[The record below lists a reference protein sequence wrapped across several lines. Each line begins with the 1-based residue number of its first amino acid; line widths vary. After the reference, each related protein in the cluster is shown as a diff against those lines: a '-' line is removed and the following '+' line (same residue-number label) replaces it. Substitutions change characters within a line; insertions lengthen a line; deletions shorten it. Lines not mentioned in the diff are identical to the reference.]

1 MPSSTDSPVATARLG
16 VVRRIGDAAGHNAF
30 TDLVRHRGRW
40 LCAYREGAGH
50 LSADGAIRVLA
61 SADGREWAPVARLE
75 RAATDLRD
83 PRFVARPDGRLQL
96 LAAAVTTAD
105 DGTATTADDGTATT
119 AGDGAA
125 VGDAAGRAGGRGAG
139 PAKAFRTLTWLSA
152 DGQRWGEPTPVGE
165 RDIWVW
171 QAAWHGGAMYGVGY
185 ATREPRFVR
194 LYRSGD
200 GLDLQPVVDTLFL
213 GGYPNESGLVL
224 GPDGTATCLLRRDRE
239 AATAQLGRARPPYR
253 HWTWT
258 DLGVRVGGPALLG
271 LPDGR
276 LVAGVR
282 LLDGGPRTAV
292 CAVDPHRGA
301 LTELL
306 ALPSGGDCG
315 YPGLDW
321 HDGLLRVSYYS
332 SHEERTCVYL
342 AEVTLDG

>member
-16 VVRRIGDAAGHNAF
+16 TVRRIGDAAGHNAF

-61 SADGREWAPVARLE
+61 SADGRDWSPVARLE

-83 PRFVARPDGRLQL
+83 PRFVTRPDGRLQL
-96 LAAAVTTAD
+96 LAAAVTATGD
-105 DGTATTADDGTATT
+105 D
-119 AGDGAA
+119 AA
-125 VGDAAGRAGGRGAG
+125 PGDAAGQAAVRATGREAG
-139 PAKAFRTLTWLSA
+139 PATFRTLTWLSA

-171 QAAWHGGAMYGVGY
+171 QAAWHGGAMYGIGY

-213 GGYPNESGLVL
+213 GGYPNESGLVF

-292 CAVDPHRGA
+292 CAVDPHRGV
-301 LTELL
+301 LTELV

-321 HDGLLRVSYYS
+321 HDGVLRVSYYS